1 MSATYL
7 APQMLANPA
16 VDALNLTA
24 VMAKVVAEHDMD
36 AAMAATAETLYRQFL
51 TLSAANPG
59 AKIVPPRLADL
70 VWHEH
75 ITHTRQ
81 YMADC
86 QAVFGEYLHHTP
98 SLAGSDMLY
107 TDISAPLWQANFS
120 INLTNFVASECGSR
134 G

>member
-7 APQMLANPA
+7 APQMLTNSA
-16 VDALNLTA
+16 VEALDLTA

-51 TLSAANPG
+51 TLTAANPG

-98 SLAGSDMLY
+98 GLANSDAFY
-107 TDISAPLWQANFS
+107 ANVSAPLWQANFNV
-120 INLTNFVASECGSR
+120 NLNNFAGTGCAI
-134 G
+134 

>member
-7 APQMLANPA
+7 ASQMLANPA
-16 VDALNLTA
+16 VDALDLTA

-98 SLAGSDMLY
+98 NAEDSEAYYG
-107 TDISAPLWQANFS
+107 TVSAPLWQ
-120 INLTNFVASECGSR
+120 TNFRVNLSNFAASGCGVGS
-134 G
+134 

>member
-36 AAMAATAETLYRQFL
+36 PAMAATAETLYRQFL
-51 TLSAANPG
+51 TLKAENMAAT
-59 AKIVPPRLADL
+59 IVPPRLADL

-98 SLAGSDMLY
+98 NAEDSEAFY
-107 TDISAPLWQANFS
+107 ANVSAPLWQASFGVNVKKFAANS
-120 INLTNFVASECGSR
+120 CS
-134 G
+134 